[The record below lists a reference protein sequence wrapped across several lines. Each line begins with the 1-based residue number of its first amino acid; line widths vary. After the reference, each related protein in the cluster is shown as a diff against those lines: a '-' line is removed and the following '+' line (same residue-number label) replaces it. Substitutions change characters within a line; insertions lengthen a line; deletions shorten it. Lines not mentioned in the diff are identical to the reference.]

1 MAYKIIGPN
10 SNSKCM
16 DNVVHI
22 REVFFIGALLCVSLI
37 INIILSWYTLNAT
50 RQIRDDQSQI
60 LGLIGELEE
69 LQDLEEL
76 EMLEELVDHLD
87 GTRLVR
93 LNIKCTGGQL
103 HE

>member
-1 MAYKIIGPN
+1 MKVSARV
-10 SNSKCM
+10 SM
-16 DNVVHI
+16 
-22 REVFFIGALLCVSLI
+22 LLELDAEEFPMPVDGDP
-37 INIILSWYTLNAT
+37 TE
-50 RQIRDDQSQI
+50 
-60 LGLIGELEE
+60 ELE
-69 LQDLEEL
+69 

>member
-1 MAYKIIGPN
+1 MKVKARV
-10 SNSKCM
+10 SM
-16 DNVVHI
+16 
-22 REVFFIGALLCVSLI
+22 LLELDAEEFLMPVDGDP
-37 INIILSWYTLNAT
+37 TE
-50 RQIRDDQSQI
+50 
-60 LGLIGELEE
+60 ELE
-69 LQDLEEL
+69 